1 MSDHGNIDFYV
12 KMAEMQGD
20 EDAALAMQYGVA
32 AAQEDANYVPLKPA
46 QHRIVTHAIALG
58 LGVLIGAL
66 AMSMLHGADKRNRL
80 RNKRF
85 GRRDEI
91 AGALTN

>member
-32 AAQEDANYVPLKPA
+32 AAQEDANYVPLKSTK
-46 QHRIVTHAIALG
+46 HHIMTHAIALG
-58 LGVLIGAL
+58 LGVIIGAL
-66 AMSMLHGADKRNRL
+66 AMSMLHGADKRTRL

-85 GRRDEI
+85 RRRDDV
-91 AGALTN
+91 ALMLID

>member
-1 MSDHGNIDFYV
+1 MNDHGNIDFYV

-32 AAQEDANYVPLKPA
+32 AAQEDALYVPLKSTK
-46 QHRIVTHAIALG
+46 HHIMTHAIALG

-66 AMSMLHGADKRNRL
+66 AMSMLHGIDKRTRL
-80 RNKRF
+80 RHKRF
-85 GRRDEI
+85 KRRDEI
-91 AGALTN
+91 AGVLGN